1 VLNILIDLI
10 EEEISA
16 INVVVKVTG
25 LKIVI
30 NLEVGD
36 LDRERDQE
44 IKEDPVLGLARD
56 LKLDQGL
63 EGDPDLNL
71 ETKNLEVDQKK
82 KDLAPEKEIG
92 EQDLALATENQPHE
106 EENLVVVQDQKIKN
120 LPQKVEHTPKK
131 KANPVPTAK
140 EKLTPKKKPN
150 PVPTANQK
158 VTPKKKAN
166 HTHAPAPKATAK
178 TNQANPQNLQKTKK
192 PKAKKIKS
200 NK

>member
-1 VLNILIDLI
+1 
-10 EEEISA
+10 
-16 INVVVKVTG
+16 VVVKVTG

-140 EKLTPKKKPN
+140 GKLTPKKK
-150 PVPTANQK
+150 
-158 VTPKKKAN
+158 
-166 HTHAPAPKATAK
+166 
-178 TNQANPQNLQKTKK
+178 TKSRSHSK
-192 PKAKKIKS
+192 PKSHSKEKSKSHTRSRSKS
-200 NK
+200 NGKDKPSEPTEPTENKETKSEENQIEQVESNNS